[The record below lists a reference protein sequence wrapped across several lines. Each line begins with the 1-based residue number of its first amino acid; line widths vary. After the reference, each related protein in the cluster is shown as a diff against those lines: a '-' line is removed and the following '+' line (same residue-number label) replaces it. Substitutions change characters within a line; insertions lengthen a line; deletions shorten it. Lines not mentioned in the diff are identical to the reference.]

1 VCCVESPFNHGHRL
15 LLLPAAVLPHSPLHN
30 PYHRAW
36 LQDSPNHHESCPSL
50 QTGIESISSVLASF
64 SLPSLLSLL
73 CSQVHTA
80 RPPSSCQPAPLA
92 SSPPHLLP
100 SVHSQTAQPPT
111 ILLGLL
117 SGSPREGSRGT
128 TITRNTEQTTPV
140 AASTAF
146 LLRQGGFLE
155 CRPPGREQTGAGG
168 MESFPWQY
176 SAACSSFS
184 Q

>member
-1 VCCVESPFNHGHRL
+1 M
-15 LLLPAAVLPHSPLHN
+15 
-30 PYHRAW
+30 
-36 LQDSPNHHESCPSL
+36 
-50 QTGIESISSVLASF
+50 
-64 SLPSLLSLL
+64 LSLL

-155 CRPPGREQTGAGG
+155 CRPLGREQTGAGG

-184 Q
+184 QRGEDLRQLLFAHSLPSPNAMKQKRTHMTRWDHREMPTFLSS